1 MKRHDQIS
9 SLVCLAIAVYLCSQ
23 SFLYTLGSWRYPG
36 PGFFSFGIG
45 ALLGSFSIIVYIKAR
60 MSKSPETEESWYS
73 KEKWKGLVLVLAAL
87 FAYAMLLEILG
98 FLLSTVLLL
107 FFLFKVVEPQSWIVA
122 AGGSL
127 LATFSSYALLKLLLQ
142 VRLPQGIWGF

>member
-107 FFLFKVVEPQSWIVA
+107 FFLFKVV
-122 AGGSL
+122 GSQRVMRVLTLTGLTVFFSYL
-127 LATFSSYALLKLLLQ
+127 LFVVLLKVQ
-142 VRLPQGIWGF
+142 MPSFPW